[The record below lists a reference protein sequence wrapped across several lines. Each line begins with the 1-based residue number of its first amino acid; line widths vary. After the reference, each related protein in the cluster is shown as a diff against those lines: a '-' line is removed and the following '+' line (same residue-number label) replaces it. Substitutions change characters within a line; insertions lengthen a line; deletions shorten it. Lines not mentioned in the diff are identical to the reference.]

1 MVTLTSG
8 NSTWPRL
15 CLRMRS
21 LTSAATFDLPKKL
34 ARNVAMDSFVLL
46 RVRAPVAMSVT
57 NASAVYPLLSDYTSF
72 HVLSSCFKRSQCQT
86 RSFAATLRVFADHNE
101 VTGAVRQNFI
111 QSVTAERKKEKAG
124 QVPADSTALGVSVR
138 VRYQWCM

>member
-1 MVTLTSG
+1 MQQS
-8 NSTWPRL
+8 WQRL
-15 CLRMRS
+15 VNEHLAKAIVCLRMRS

-57 NASAVYPLLSDYTSF
+57 NVSAVYPLLSDYTSF
-72 HVLSSCFKRSQCQT
+72 HVLSSCFKRSQSQT
-86 RSFAATLRVFADHNE
+86 RSFAVTLVDQHGA
-101 VTGAVRQNFI
+101 TGAVRQNFI

-124 QVPADSTALGVSVR
+124 
-138 VRYQWCM
+138 